1 MACYP
6 QSQDTKAVDAKPV
19 LFLIFFFLERQL
31 LVFFLHVQ
39 QNQMYASSSLS
50 PCFI

>member
-1 MACYP
+1 MAYYP

-19 LFLIFFFLERQL
+19 LFLIFFFGTSITC
-31 LVFFLHVQ
+31 FFLHVQ